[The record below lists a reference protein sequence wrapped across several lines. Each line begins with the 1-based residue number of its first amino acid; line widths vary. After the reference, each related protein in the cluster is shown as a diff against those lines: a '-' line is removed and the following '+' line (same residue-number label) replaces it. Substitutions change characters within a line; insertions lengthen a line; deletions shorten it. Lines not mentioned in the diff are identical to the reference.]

1 MCLPTPNG
9 ATMRFRIFQRG
20 KLTEAEQQAEA
31 PAHLLTPFSNTAEDR
46 EVLRFACEL
55 ANAFQAKLTAL
66 CLVEVPRSVSLQNCP
81 ATTLEEGERMAQ
93 AARQIAQQMGCR
105 QFETLVKP
113 AYHCGHTLVEVVQ
126 SLNADM
132 VLMAVRYRR
141 RLGLQTL
148 DDTVETVLRRAPCH
162 VWLYSMTEQEK

>member
-1 MCLPTPNG
+1 
-9 ATMRFRIFQRG
+9 MRFRIFQRA
-20 KLTEAEQQAEA
+20 KPEQSGQQEGLI
-31 PAHLLTPFSNTAEDR
+31 PTHLLTPFSNTAEDR

-93 AARQIAQQMGCR
+93 AAREIAQQMGCR
-105 QFETLVKP
+105 PFETLVKP
-113 AYHCGHTLVEVVQ
+113 AYHCGHALVEVVQ
-126 SLNADM
+126 SLKADM

-148 DDTVETVLRRAPCH
+148 DDTVEAVLRRAPCY
-162 VWLYSMTEQEK
+162 VWLYGIPEQEK